1 MFRKIAFLLLSLS
14 LCAGLLLSTAA
25 RASEEPALE
34 TITLAV
40 DNMTCRMCPITVRKS
55 LTRIDGVHK
64 ATVDF
69 DNKTATVEFDPRKT
83 RVDDLIAA
91 TTNAGYPSHL
101 KQ

>member
-14 LCAGLLLSTAA
+14 LCAGLLPGTAT

-34 TITLAV
+34 TVTLAV

-91 TTNAGYPSHL
+91 TSNAGYPSHL